1 MSDTLHIQIE
11 TADEFFEQVKN
22 DAAAVDED
30 SDVDDVDVLSVP
42 DLATL
47 SRVLSKT
54 NLELI
59 QAIADH
65 EPDSMRAAARLV
77 ERDIKNVSEDLNFLA
92 ELDIVEIET
101 VGRAKR
107 PVVSYDDI
115 EVDIPVRDSSENS
128 NSLVA

>member
-1 MSDTLHIQIE
+1 MSNTLHIQVE
-11 TADEFFEQVKN
+11 TTDEFFEQVKS
-22 DAAAVDED
+22 DAAGLDEGG
-30 SDVDDVDVLSVP
+30 DVDDVDVLSVP

-59 QAIADH
+59 RSIAEH
-65 EPDSMRAAARLV
+65 EPDSMREAARLV

-101 VGRAKR
+101 AGRAKR
-107 PVVSYDDI
+107 PVVPYDDI
-115 EVDIPVRDSSENS
+115 EVDIPVRESDGNSS
-128 NSLVA
+128 SLVA

>member
-1 MSDTLHIQIE
+1 MSETLHIQVE
-11 TADEFFEQVKN
+11 TADEFFEQVKQ
-22 DAAAVDED
+22 DAAAVNEG
-30 SDVDDVDVLSVP
+30 SDIDDVDVLSVP

-59 QAIADH
+59 QAIAEH
-65 EPDSMRAAARLV
+65 EPGSMREAARLV

-101 VGRAKR
+101 DGRAKR
-107 PVVSYDDI
+107 PVVPYDDI
-115 EVDIPVRDSSENS
+115 EVDIPVRERSGSNS
-128 NSLVA
+128 SLVA

>member
-11 TADEFFEQVKN
+11 TTDEFFEQVKE
-22 DAAAVDED
+22 DAAAIDD
-30 SDVDDVDVLSVP
+30 GADVDVDVLSVP

-59 QAIADH
+59 QTVAEY
-65 EPDSMRAAARLV
+65 EPDSMRETARLV

-92 ELDIVEIET
+92 EIGVVEIET
-101 VGRAKR
+101 DGRAKR
-107 PVVSYDDI
+107 PVVPYDDL
-115 EVDIPVRDSSENS
+115 EVDIPVRESGENNS
-128 NSLVA
+128 SLVA